1 MKRFVSLFV
10 IFFVF
15 AFLQVAPAK
24 SKTNQ
29 ESNRGTIAYIRNGA
43 EIRLID
49 PDGSNDRRIWS
60 LPRAELAATM
70 GINGVAWRPDGKE
83 IAFSSAHEAVRSLYL
98 SDLYAIRPDGS
109 GFRRITNPPDPS
121 TYANYPKGT
130 VTVTVTSAPAGILAA
145 PSTSFLV
152 YVAGAEE
159 PQQVALP
166 PGSSRTLTFEN
177 VADLGSHPQPV
188 VAMFGKSRWFIP
200 GVDVVAG
207 RTVQA
212 GVLHISGKGLEM
224 FGAYGVAWRNGG
236 SELTYGLGNCG
247 GLFSV
252 PADAVAGSHQDK
264 PPLTGSASANVCTW
278 DWGQSTS
285 NINQILMGGGLLDAN
300 IYLSTA
306 GSSSRGEK
314 VMSAGATD
322 LMIEV
327 EWLPDGSGFLFAL
340 STGSSANIYKYNF
353 ANKQTTQLTH
363 FDGEFVRSFSVAPDG
378 QSIVFER
385 AAQFRGG
392 NSDLWLMHADGRGQR
407 LLVKNGSGPSW
418 GTM

>member
-1 MKRFVSLFV
+1 MNRIGSLLL
-10 IFFVF
+10 IILVF
-15 AFLQVAPAK
+15 AFVELACVTAQTTQD
-24 SKTNQ
+24 S
-29 ESNRGTIAYIRNGA
+29 GHHTIAYIRNGA

-49 PDGSNDRRIWS
+49 PDGSNDRRLWS
-60 LPRAELAATM
+60 LPRTDLAATM
-70 GINGVAWRPDGKE
+70 GINGVAWRPDGRE
-83 IAFSSAHEAVRSLYL
+83 IAFSSAHEAVQSLYL
-98 SDLYAIRPDGS
+98 SDLYGIRPDGS
-109 GFRRITNPPDPS
+109 GLRRITNPPDPDE
-121 TYANYPKGT
+121 YAHDRKGT
-130 VTVTVTSAPAGILAA
+130 VTVTVTNAPAGILAA

-212 GVLHISGKGLEM
+212 GVLNISGKGLEL
-224 FGAYGVAWRNGG
+224 FGAYGVAWREDG
-236 SELTYGLGNCG
+236 SQLTYGLGNCG

-252 PADAVAGSHQDK
+252 PADPAAGSHQDK
-264 PPLTGSASANVCTW
+264 PPLAGSASANVCTW
-278 DWGQSTS
+278 DWGPTASTA
-285 NINQILMGGGLLDAN
+285 NQILMGGGMLDAN
-300 IYLSTA
+300 IYLATA
-306 GSSSRGEK
+306 GSGSRGEK

-327 EWLPDGSGFLFAL
+327 EWLPDASGFLFAL

-353 ANKQTTQLTH
+353 AGHQTTQLTH

-378 QSIVFER
+378 QSIAFER
-385 AAQFRGG
+385 AREFRGG
-392 NSDLWLMHADGRGQR
+392 SSDLWVMRADGRGQR

-418 GTM
+418 GK